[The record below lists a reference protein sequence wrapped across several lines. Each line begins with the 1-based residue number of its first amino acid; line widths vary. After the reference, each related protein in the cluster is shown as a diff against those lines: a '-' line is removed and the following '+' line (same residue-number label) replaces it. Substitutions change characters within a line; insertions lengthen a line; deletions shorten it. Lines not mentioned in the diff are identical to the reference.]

1 MKKPPCKTPDG
12 IDCPKRYIGCR
23 AECDAYHEWLAK
35 HEAEK
40 ELIRKNR
47 EKEWAV
53 DGFLAGQ
60 KKRDQQ
66 AYWREQQKNKR
77 Q

>member
-12 IDCPKRYIGCR
+12 MDCPRRYIGCQ

-53 DGFLAGQ
+53 DGFLALQ
-60 KKRDQQ
+60 NKRAYQARQRESKKRS
-66 AYWREQQKNKR
+66 R
-77 Q
+77 